1 MVNDKRKMIDMA
13 RYSKKYT
20 VMDIETTGLLPWYG
34 DRITCICA
42 KDSDGD
48 KFAAVR
54 KDERLLVESFIKWLT
69 ARHGNNDCL
78 LITKNG
84 KSFDIPFIM
93 ARIAMMKELT
103 EAEKAILNCDH
114 FDLEEI
120 TCGRISLNDTA
131 RLLKCTP
138 KSGTG
143 EHAIELWEE
152 GRYHELKAYCM
163 QDVETTEEVYLKWLG
178 L

>member
-1 MVNDKRKMIDMA
+1 MA
-13 RYSKKYT
+13 HDSKKYI
-20 VMDIETTGLLPWYG
+20 VLDIETTGLLPWYG

-42 KDSDGD
+42 KDSDGK
-48 KFAAVR
+48 KFSSTR
-54 KDERLLVESFIKWLT
+54 KDERALIDSFLEWLN
-69 ARHGNNDCL
+69 AKHGNKHYL

-84 KSFDIPFIM
+84 KCFDIPFIM
-93 ARIAMMKELT
+93 ARIALMKELT

-120 TCGRISLNDTA
+120 TYGRISLNDTA